1 VRVSCAHLALPHARA
16 RGDCDI
22 ISIAWAH
29 LMGSAR
35 HSPVLDFGIA
45 QIAGDVRALV
55 AGLIITVSFVLLQ
68 VFEVK
73 HTAATARHAPWCATG
88 QAGPSRLP
96 ASSRSLACA
105 VPPLAGWACVGW

>member
-1 VRVSCAHLALPHARA
+1 MRIWLSHTLVLEV
-16 RGDCDI
+16 
-22 ISIAWAH
+22 IATSSASPGHTSWAV
-29 LMGSAR
+29 LGIR
-35 HSPVLDFGIA
+35 RLDFGIA